1 MTCCVNDFRS
11 KPYLYG
17 LYRRKCLHCINW
29 HANLRPLDKTLAAM
43 RRFLMLIAM
52 LGFAPYAGA
61 AELRDLRLWDG
72 PDGTRVVFDLSD
84 APEHKV
90 FTLSN
95 PDRVVIDISGVG
107 KKSAA
112 QLVNRIS
119 GKGLVQKLRSAQ
131 KEDGSLRVV
140 LEVAQPVDPKSF
152 GIQPNSGY
160 GYRLVLDLGKLP
172 AQAPA
177 NDAASATPPA
187 IASAPTPAVAVP
199 APVPSAPAI
208 RVADKPIVVA
218 VDAGHGGEDPGA
230 HGRSGLLE
238 KDVALSIAR
247 RLASQINEQP
257 GMRAVLTRD
266 GDYYVGLR
274 ERVQKARS
282 AQADLFVSIHCNAL
296 TRPDMSGTAVYV
308 LSTRGATNENA
319 RWLANQENAAD
330 MVGGIELQDKDH
342 ELAAVLIDL
351 SQSATMEA
359 SFDLGSRMLDS
370 LGRINNLQKPR
381 VQQAGFV
388 VLKAPDIPSVLVETA
403 FITNPREERLLADED
418 YQAKMASSMLT
429 GIKGY
434 FQSYRPQ
441 QQVVENQAEHPLRSA
456 SAESRKPRA
465 VDVNLDRRRSD
476 ASAPGGFSR

>member
-1 MTCCVNDFRS
+1 MS
-11 KPYLYG
+11 
-17 LYRRKCLHCINW
+17 
-29 HANLRPLDKTLAAM
+29 
-43 RRFLMLIAM
+43 RFLILLCL
-52 LGFAPYAGA
+52 LGVAPWADA

-72 PDGTRVVFDLSD
+72 PDNTRVVFDLKG
-84 APEHKV
+84 AAEHHI

-95 PDRVVIDISGVG
+95 PERVVIDIAGLG
-107 KKSAA
+107 NKATA
-112 QLVNRIS
+112 EQVNRVD
-119 GKGLVQKLRSAQ
+119 GKGLVQKLRSAP
-131 KEDGSLRVV
+131 KPDGSLRVV
-140 LEVAQPVDPKSF
+140 LEVAHAVEPKAF
-152 GIQPNSGY
+152 DIQPNSGY
-160 GYRLVLDLGKLP
+160 GYRLVLDLYDKAAATDSSPTSSP
-172 AQAPA
+172 AAVVTAP
-177 NDAASATPPA
+177 PP
-187 IASAPTPAVAVP
+187 VAVSV
-199 APVPSAPAI
+199 APSVTPAI

-230 HGRSGLLE
+230 RGKSGLLE
-238 KDVALSIAR
+238 KDVSLAIAR
-247 RLASQINEQP
+247 RLAGLINQQP

-274 ERVQKARS
+274 ERVQKARA
-282 AQADLFVSIHCNAL
+282 AQADLFVSVHCNAL
-296 TRPDMSGTAVYV
+296 KRPEMHGTAVYV

-330 MVGGIELQDKDH
+330 MVGGIDIQDKDH

-370 LGRINNLQKPR
+370 LGRINTLQKSS

-403 FITNPREERLLADED
+403 FITNPREERMLADD
-418 YQAKMASSMLT
+418 VYQTKLATSMLT

-441 QQVVENQAEHPLRSA
+441 QQIVDNSNEASVVVA
-456 SAESRKPRA
+456 SRRKAHA
-465 VDVNLDRRRSD
+465 VEVSLDRKQGSENG
-476 ASAPGGFSR
+476 AGLSR

>member
-1 MTCCVNDFRS
+1 M
-11 KPYLYG
+11 
-17 LYRRKCLHCINW
+17 
-29 HANLRPLDKTLAAM
+29 
-43 RRFLMLIAM
+43 
-52 LGFAPYAGA
+52 
-61 AELRDLRLWDG
+61 RDLRVWDG
-72 PDGTRVVFDLSD
+72 PDSTRVVFDLNGT
-84 APEHKV
+84 PEHKV

-95 PDRVVIDISGVG
+95 PERVVIDIAGAG
-107 KKSAA
+107 NKAA
-112 QLVNRIS
+112 ASLVNRAT
-119 GKGLVQKLRSAQ
+119 GKGLVQKLRSAS

-140 LEVAQPVDPKSF
+140 LDVSRPVDPKSF

-160 GYRLVLDLGKLP
+160 GYRLVLDLFDRPPQP
-172 AQAPA
+172 ADAAAPIA
-177 NDAASATPPA
+177 PTEPAAASAAPAAVVVAPPA
-187 IASAPTPAVAVP
+187 
-199 APVPSAPAI
+199 VPSV

-218 VDAGHGGEDPGA
+218 IDAGHGGEDPGA
-230 HGRSGLLE
+230 RGKSGLLE

-247 RLASQINEQP
+247 RLAAQINDQP

-296 TRPDMSGTAVYV
+296 TRPDMHGTAVYV
-308 LSTRGATNENA
+308 LSTRGASNENA
-319 RWLANQENAAD
+319 RWLANHENAAD
-330 MVGGIELQDKDH
+330 MVGGIEIQDKDH

-359 SFDLGSRMLDS
+359 SFDLGNRMLDS

-403 FITNPREERLLADED
+403 FITNPREERLLADEA
-418 YQAKMASSMLT
+418 YQNQMANSMLS

-441 QQVVENQAEHPLRSA
+441 QQVVDNGADA
-456 SAESRKPRA
+456 SKNKPASDRKPRTVEVSMERKHGA
-465 VDVNLDRRRSD
+465 ETQSG
-476 ASAPGGFSR
+476 AGFTR